1 MIALLLS
8 PAPAAAGMIEDC
20 VQSADRA
27 LQIAACTQAIDS
39 GRWEG
44 AELAWAYGNRGNAHQ
59 AQRDPA
65 NAVADYTRAL
75 ELDPDFALTWHNRGL
90 VFAALGDFERAIAD
104 YGQALA
110 RDPEF
115 GAAWGSRGV
124 ANREL
129 GRFEAALGDLNRAI
143 ELDADAA
150 RHYQNRA
157 NVRCTLGDVDG
168 SVADRVAAIK
178 RGFFTA
184 DLVQRVLKEKGYY
197 NGPVDGIFGEA
208 SVVSLRDW
216 TAGGCQ

>member
-8 PAPAAAGMIEDC
+8 PAPAAAGVIEDC

-44 AELAWAYGNRGNAHQ
+44 PELAWAYGNRGNAYQ
-59 AQRDPA
+59 AQRDAA

-75 ELDPDFALTWHNRGL
+75 ELDPEVALTWHNRGL
-90 VFAALGDFERAIAD
+90 VFAALGDFERALAD
-104 YGQALA
+104 YDQALA
-110 RDPEF
+110 RDPAF

-129 GRFEAALGDLNRAI
+129 GRHEAALGDLDRAI
-143 ELDADAA
+143 ELDPNGA

-157 NVRCTLGDVDG
+157 NVRCALGDIEG
-168 SVADRVAAIK
+168 SVADRVAAIGK
-178 RGFFTA
+178 GFFTA
-184 DLVQRVLKEKGYY
+184 DLVQRVLKEKGFYS
-197 NGPVDGIFGEA
+197 GPVDGIFGEA
-208 SVVSLRDW
+208 SVVALKDW